1 MKKKKEMK
9 TTVRSAPDGSDNK
22 LYKHLAVEINVQV
35 HLVGVSEHCTHSS
48 GRECALYTVPEQGVV
63 K

>member
-1 MKKKKEMK
+1 M
-9 TTVRSAPDGSDNK
+9 TVEESECTLYK
-22 LYKHLAVEINVQV
+22 LYKHLAVEINFQV

-48 GRECALYTVPEQGVV
+48 VREFALYTVPEQGVV